1 MTKPKS
7 MTTIIV
13 TAIISIAITLLFTMN
28 VSAPKQVSAETQQP
42 RTHMKTYWAVNFQ
55 SDAIP
60 TKIVDKQ
67 VNKFLKTHDGKIVNS
82 STTTSQGTY
91 TYTVTIEY

>member
-1 MTKPKS
+1 

-13 TAIISIAITLLFTMN
+13 TAIISIAVTLLFTMN
-28 VSAPKQVSAETQQP
+28 VSGPKQVSAETQPP

-60 TKIVDKQ
+60 AKIVDKQ

-91 TYTVTIEY
+91 TYTVTIAY

>member
-7 MTTIIV
+7 ITNIIV
-13 TAIISIAITLLFTMN
+13 TAIISIAVTLLFTMN
-28 VSAPKQVSAETQQP
+28 VSGPKQVSAETQQP

-60 TKIVDKQ
+60 AKIVDKQ
-67 VNKFLKTHDGKIVNS
+67 VNQFLKTHDGKIVNS

-91 TYTVTIEY
+91 TYTVTIAY